1 MFKLNSSR
9 IGRAIGDGAQVFGAI
24 LSAAS
29 AVRNHRRPEN
39 RGGRRSPEPAGAGA
53 SGATRTFG
61 RRRPPFGLPAAT
73 ACWAV
78 WVSTPSSAATAT
90 TRSQGAWGRIR

>member
-39 RGGRRSPEPAGAGA
+39 RDLEAIGINPDRFPDVR
-53 SGATRTFG
+53 
-61 RRRPPFGLPAAT
+61 
-73 ACWAV
+73 
-78 WVSTPSSAATAT
+78 
-90 TRSQGAWGRIR
+90 